1 MIEINELKEKYKLV
15 IKQLEKGDYKDSVKL
30 PKYASIFQFSL
41 FDRLS
46 LLSELNEEKSRLI
59 YDTTFNTKIGTT
71 DISSISPSATESK
84 TLVSTSKE
92 IRKINRKIDDTEAE
106 LKLLED
112 MITTI
117 KNHSYN
123 LSIYGKGKELYE

>member
-1 MIEINELKEKYKLV
+1 MLEINELKEKYKLV

-71 DISSISPSATESK
+71 DISSISPSATETK

-92 IRKINRKIDDTEAE
+92 IRKINRKIDDIEAE

-123 LSIYGKGKELYE
+123 LSIYQKGKELYE

>member
-1 MIEINELKEKYKLV
+1 MLEINELKEKYKLV

-71 DISSISPSATESK
+71 DISSISPSATETK

-92 IRKINRKIDDTEAE
+92 IRKISRRIDNTEAE

-123 LSIYGKGKELYE
+123 LSIYSKGKELYE